1 MKNKSTTPTL
11 LLVEDDDTLREGLAF
26 NLARQGFTVLQVA
39 DGEAAL
45 DAIRDAEPDIVI
57 LDVMLPKLDGL
68 SVCRIVRAQSDV
80 PIILLTARTSEMDRI
95 IGLESG
101 ADDYVVKPFSV
112 GELVARI
119 RAVLRRAQR
128 GHEHEDLLEV
138 GPFRLDLQR
147 WRAFMHDRELVLSPR
162 EFQLLTV
169 FLRYPEIVLS
179 RDWLLERVWGDDYV
193 GETRT
198 VDVHVSW
205 LRKKIE
211 PDPSNPRYIH
221 TVRGLGYRFALPDD
235 EAV

>member
-1 MKNKSTTPTL
+1 MKNKSTTPTVL
-11 LLVEDDDTLREGLAF
+11 LAEDDDTLREGLAF

-80 PIILLTARTSEMDRI
+80 PIILLTARTSEVDRI

-101 ADDYVVKPFSV
+101 ADDYVIKPFSV
-112 GELVARI
+112 G
-119 RAVLRRAQR
+119 
-128 GHEHEDLLEV
+128 EDLLEV

-147 WRAFMHDRELVLSPR
+147 WRAFMHDRELLLSPR
-162 EFQLLTV
+162 EFQLLMV
-169 FLRYPEIVLS
+169 FLRHPDIVLS
-179 RDWLLERVWGDDYV
+179 RDWLLERVWGDTYV

>member
-169 FLRYPEIVLS
+169 FLRHPEIVLS

>member
-1 MKNKSTTPTL
+1 MKTKSTTPTL
-11 LLVEDDDTLREGLAF
+11 LLAEDDDTLREGLAF

-45 DAIRDAEPDIVI
+45 DAIRDAEPDLVI

-68 SVCRIVRAQSDV
+68 SVCRIVRAHSDI
-80 PIILLTARTSEMDRI
+80 PIILLTARTSEVDRI

-128 GHEHEDLLEV
+128 SGEHEDVLEV

-162 EFQLLTV
+162 EFQLLHV
-169 FLRYPEIVLS
+169 LLRHPGIVLS
-179 RDWLLERVWGDDYV
+179 RDWLLERVWGEDYV

-198 VDVHVSW
+198 VDVHISW

-211 PDPSNPRYIH
+211 ADPSNPRYIQ
-221 TVRGLGYRFALPDD
+221 TVRGLGYRFEVPDD